1 MRCGEEGSSHSVIK
15 WEPKNLLLCPQKPAV
30 GLSSVAALAIPYTL
44 FHVWVSQV
52 TESLEVLQL
61 KVLMPV
67 LLVLGTKYW
76 NIEPLAHLRFKFKGI
91 LKYSIEVSWCM
102 LLMYYIVNEA
112 YVFPDILGMVGTV
125 ELPNFP
131 SIFSLN

>member
-30 GLSSVAALAIPYTL
+30 GLSSVPVLSIPFTH

-67 LLVLGTKYW
+67 LLVIGTKYW
-76 NIEPLAHLRFKFKGI
+76 NIDPLAHLRFKFKGI
-91 LKYSIEVSWCM
+91 LQNTPLK
-102 LLMYYIVNEA
+102 
-112 YVFPDILGMVGTV
+112 
-125 ELPNFP
+125 
-131 SIFSLN
+131 